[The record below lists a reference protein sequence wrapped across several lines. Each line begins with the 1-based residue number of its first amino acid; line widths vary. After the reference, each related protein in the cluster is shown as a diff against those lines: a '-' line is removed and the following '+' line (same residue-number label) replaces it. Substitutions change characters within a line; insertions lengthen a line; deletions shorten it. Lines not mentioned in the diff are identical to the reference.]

1 MTIARDHTGAVV
13 GQVTTARCY
22 CPGDCNCRHQG
33 SPWNRPNLCGCH
45 QHEHHVQL
53 LTRDGR
59 YVTVPASSVR
69 LETVR

>member
-13 GQVTTARCY
+13 GQVTAA
-22 CPGDCNCRHQG
+22 GAE
-33 SPWNRPNLCGCH
+33 
-45 QHEHHVQL
+45 QHDGTEEWGAWSDAPEGFSYLTL

-69 LETVR
+69 LEELR